1 MRRVARVGGFT
12 IVELLVAVT
21 VLAIGVLA
29 VASGVMFS
37 TRNLNRS
44 RLATQAS
51 IQGVSKLD
59 ELFSYANATS
69 PLCLSPNFTS
79 SVTPQVSNNVS
90 LTWTVPATGGLR
102 TVRVFATYRLAVTGQ
117 RTDTLTAMVVC

>member
-1 MRRVARVGGFT
+1 MTKHARVGGFT
-12 IVELLVAVT
+12 IVELLVAIT

-69 PLCLSPNFTS
+69 PLCLSPKFTS
-79 SVTPQVSNNVS
+79 SVTPVVSNNVS
-90 LTWTVPATGGLR
+90 LTWTVPATGVLR
-102 TVRVFATYRLAVTGQ
+102 TVQVFAQYRLAGTGQ
-117 RTDTLTAMVVC
+117 RTDTLTARIVC